1 MSSGARFSLFFRSL
15 LGDRRGNITMLFAGG
30 FVMLAGSAAFAVD
43 TGSLYLEKRRL
54 QGVADAAALSAASSD
69 SVESA
74 ARSAI
79 SANKVDDANIEQI
92 ERGSYSPDTSL
103 APDARFSPSGS
114 DGNAIRLTLGRDVPL
129 FFGRFLTGRS
139 TARVSVR
146 AVAARVDLAS
156 FSIGSRLAS
165 VGGGLPG
172 QLLNGLAGTD
182 LSINV
187 MDAQGLVNADVDIL
201 AFADALRTQA
211 GLHGLTFGETLA
223 STVTLPKAISA
234 LAVAT
239 SNSAAQSALRSI
251 AARVPSVSLKMS
263 QLIDLGP
270 LSGETSVDP
279 KRPINADTYA
289 LVREALEIATGKRQL
304 DLDLGASVPGVT
316 STKVMLAIGERPA
329 SSPWLAVAKD
339 RSVKVRTAQTRLYV
353 DSKVGGTGL
362 LGAASVHLPIFV
374 ELANAEASLNSI
386 SCPTPSTATVKLD
399 VTTAVGQVAI
409 GDVDTAV
416 LGNFNAAIAPRRTT
430 LVKLLGVAEVTGQS
444 NVSLGGAGAQKATFT
459 AQEIAAGTSHTVST
473 NDLTA
478 GVAVSLVK
486 GMDIQANALG
496 LGINLTPVTSAVG
509 TLLQGVASPLDSV
522 LNNLT
527 GLLGVDV
534 GQADVRVNG
543 LRCGKP
549 ILVG

>member
-1 MSSGARFSLFFRSL
+1 MSFRMPFL
-15 LGDRRGNITMLFAGG
+15 RALVADRRGNITMLFAGG

-54 QGVADAAALSAASSD
+54 QGVADAAALSAANSD
-69 SVESA
+69 AVETA

-79 SANKVDDANIEQI
+79 SANKVDDANIERI

-103 APDARFSPSGS
+103 TPDARFSPSGG
-114 DGNAIRLTLGRDVPL
+114 DGNAVRLTIGRDVPL
-129 FFGRFLTGRS
+129 FFGKFLTGRP

-172 QLLNGLAGTD
+172 QLLSGIAGTD
-182 LSINV
+182 LNINV

-201 AFADALRTQA
+201 AFADALRTQV

-223 STVTLPKAISA
+223 SSVTLPKAISA
-234 LAVAT
+234 LASAT
-239 SNSAAQSALRSI
+239 SSASAQSALHSI
-251 AARVPSVSLKMS
+251 AAKVPSISVKLS

-270 LSGETSVDP
+270 LSGETKVDP
-279 KRPINADTYA
+279 NRPIKADAYA
-289 LVREALEIATGKRQL
+289 LVREALQTATGKRQL
-304 DLDLGASVPGVT
+304 DLDLGANVSGVA
-316 STKVMLAIGERPA
+316 STKVTLAMGERPA

-353 DSKVGGTGL
+353 DAKVGGSGL
-362 LGAASVHLPIFV
+362 LASTSVRLPIFV
-374 ELANAEASLNSI
+374 ELAQAEASLRSI
-386 SCPTPSTATVKLD
+386 SCPTASTATVSLD
-399 VTTAVGQVAI
+399 VTTAAGQVGL

-416 LGNFNAAIAPRRTT
+416 LGNFNAAITPRRTT
-430 LVKLLGVAEVTGQS
+430 LVKLLGIAEVTGLA
-444 NVSLGGAGAQKATFT
+444 NVTLGGAGAQKATFT
-459 AQEIAAGTSHTVST
+459 AQEITAGVSHSVST
-473 NDLTA
+473 HDLTA

-486 GMDIQANALG
+486 GVDIQANALG
-496 LGINLTPVTSAVG
+496 IGVNLTPVTSAVG
-509 TLLQGVASPLDSV
+509 TLLQGVATPIDSM
-522 LNNLT
+522 LSDLT

>member
-1 MSSGARFSLFFRSL
+1 MRFSLFFRSL
-15 LGDRRGNITMLFAGG
+15 AGDRRGNITMLFAGG

-54 QGVADAAALSAASSD
+54 QGVADAAALSAANSD
-69 SVESA
+69 AAETA

-79 SANKVDDANIEQI
+79 SANKADDANIEQL

-103 APDARFSPSGS
+103 APDARFTPSGS
-114 DGNAIRLTLGRDVPL
+114 DSNAIRLTLGRDVPL
-129 FFGRFLTGRS
+129 FFGRFLTGRP

-165 VGGGLPG
+165 VSGGLPG
-172 QLLNGLAGTD
+172 QLLSGIAGTD
-182 LSINV
+182 LGINV
-187 MDAQGLVNADVDIL
+187 MDAQGLVNANVDIL

-211 GLHGLTFGETLA
+211 GLQGLTFGETLA
-223 STVTLPKAISA
+223 STVTLPKALGA
-234 LAVAT
+234 LAAAT
-239 SNSAAQSALRSI
+239 ANAGAQSALRTI
-251 AARVPSVSLKMS
+251 AAKVPPVSVKMS

-270 LSGETSVDP
+270 LGGESKVDP
-279 KRPINADTYA
+279 NRPINADTYA
-289 LVREALEIATGKRQL
+289 LVREALEIANGKRQL
-304 DLDLGASVPGVT
+304 DLDLGTSVPGVA
-316 STKVMLAIGERPA
+316 STKVTLAIGERPA
-329 SSPWLAVAKD
+329 NSPWLAVAKD

-353 DSKVGGTGL
+353 DAKVGGSGL
-362 LGAASVHLPIFV
+362 LGAATVHLPLFV
-374 ELANAEASLNSI
+374 ELANAEASLRSI
-386 SCPTPSTATVKLD
+386 SCPTPSTAKVSLD

-409 GDVDTAV
+409 GDVDTAA
-416 LGNFNAAIAPRRTT
+416 LGNFNTAITPRRTT
-430 LVKLLGVAEVTGQS
+430 LVKLLAVAEVTGLS
-444 NVSLGGAGAQKATFT
+444 NVSLGGAGAQQTTFT
-459 AQEIAAGTSHTVST
+459 AQEIASGTAHTVAT

-478 GVAVSLVK
+478 GVAGSLVR

-496 LGINLTPVTSAVG
+496 LGISLTPLTTAVG
-509 TLLQGVASPLDSV
+509 TLLQGVAAPLDST

-527 GLLGVDV
+527 GLLGVSV

-543 LRCGKP
+543 VRCGKP